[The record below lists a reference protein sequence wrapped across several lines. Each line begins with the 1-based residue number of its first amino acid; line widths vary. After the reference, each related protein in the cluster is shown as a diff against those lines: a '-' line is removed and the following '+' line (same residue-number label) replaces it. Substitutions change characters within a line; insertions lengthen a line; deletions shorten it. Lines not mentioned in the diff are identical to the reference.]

1 MRGTLMAVAAG
12 GRFRADSLGADRWF
26 QALSWVTVASVY
38 AMLVLGGVVR
48 VTESGLGCGDDWPLC
63 AGQWLPPLESKA
75 IIEYAHRVAASFLV
89 GPLIVA
95 TFIGAWLRY
104 RREPWIIWPA
114 AAAVALVII
123 QALLGGLTVTTEL
136 SGHVVMTHLAV
147 AELTLACCLLLAVM
161 AHRGGM
167 RPFGKRGCPAPWAV
181 GRARLF
187 PVLSLS
193 AAAALFLLLLSGS
206 YLTNTASATWAC
218 NQWPLCTNEWGGVFP
233 GGKFA
238 LIHMAHRY
246 VALIAGLFIIYVLHL
261 GFRRPST
268 GPRQATGS
276 GQRQPPVIRW
286 LSMTALGLFA
296 AQVLAGAGVIWAGF
310 GQDVE
315 VRALH
320 LALASGVWGAVAA
333 LAAFAYSRE
342 SAASQSPSPP
352 YQGRG
357 RP

>member
-1 MRGTLMAVAAG
+1 MAVAVG
-12 GRFRADSLGADRWF
+12 GRFRADSLGADGWF
-26 QALSWVTVASVY
+26 QALAWVTVASVY

-95 TFIGAWLRY
+95 TFIVAWLRY

-114 AAAVALVII
+114 VTAVVLVIV

-147 AELTLACCLLLAVM
+147 AELTLACCVLLAVM
-161 AHRGGM
+161 ARRGGM
-167 RPFGKRGCPAPWAV
+167 REGPASWTV

-187 PVLSLS
+187 PALSL
-193 AAAALFLLLLSGS
+193 AAAVALFLLVLSGS

-218 NQWPLCTNEWGGVFP
+218 NQWPLCSNEWGGVFP

-238 LIHMAHRY
+238 LIHMTHRY
-246 VALIAGLFIIYVLHL
+246 VALVAGLFIIYALHL
-261 GFRRPST
+261 GFRGRT
-268 GPRQATGS
+268 
-276 GQRQPPVIRW
+276 QPPVIRL
-286 LSMTALGLFA
+286 LSMTALALFV

-310 GQDVE
+310 GNDVE

-320 LALASGVWGAVAA
+320 LALASGVWGSVVA
-333 LAAFAYSRE
+333 LVVFAYSRE
-342 SAASQSPSPP
+342 
-352 YQGRG
+352 GKV
-357 RP
+357 

>member
-1 MRGTLMAVAAG
+1 MLMAVAVG
-12 GRFRADSLGADRWF
+12 GRFRADSLGADGWF
-26 QALSWVTVASVY
+26 RVLAWVTVASVY

-114 AAAVALVII
+114 AIAVVLVII

-147 AELTLACCLLLAVM
+147 AELTLACCVLLAVM

-167 RPFGKRGCPAPWAV
+167 RDSPAPWAV
-181 GRARLF
+181 GKTRLF
-187 PVLSLS
+187 PALSL
-193 AAAALFLLLLSGS
+193 AAAVALFLILLSGS
-206 YLTNTASATWAC
+206 YLTNSESATAIAPPTAIYAC
-218 NQWPLCTNEWGGVFP
+218 QTWPLCANEWGGVFP

-238 LIHMAHRY
+238 LIHMTHRY
-246 VALIAGLFIIYVLHL
+246 VALVAGLFIIYALHL
-261 GFRRPST
+261 GFRGRT
-268 GPRQATGS
+268 
-276 GQRQPPVIRW
+276 QPPVIRW
-286 LSMTALGLFA
+286 LAMTALALFA

-310 GQDVE
+310 GSDVE

-320 LALASGVWGAVAA
+320 LALASGVWGVMAA
-333 LAAFAYSRE
+333 LVTFAYSRE
-342 SAASQSPSPP
+342 A
-352 YQGRG
+352 RD
-357 RP
+357 

>member
-1 MRGTLMAVAAG
+1 MAVAVG
-12 GRFRADSLGADRWF
+12 GRFRADSLGADGWF
-26 QALSWVTVASVY
+26 KVLAWVTVASVY

-95 TFIGAWLRY
+95 TFIGAWVRY

-114 AAAVALVII
+114 VAAVVLVIV

-147 AELTLACCLLLAVM
+147 AELTLACCVLLAVM
-161 AHRGGM
+161 AHRGGL
-167 RPFGKRGCPAPWAV
+167 REGPASWAA

-187 PVLSLS
+187 PALSL
-193 AAAALFLLLLSGS
+193 AAAVALFLLLISGS

-233 GGKFA
+233 GGEFA

-246 VALIAGLFIIYVLHL
+246 VALIAGLFIIYALHL
-261 GFRRPST
+261 GFRGRT
-268 GPRQATGS
+268 
-276 GQRQPPVIRW
+276 QPLVIRW
-286 LSMTALGLFA
+286 LAMTALALFA

-320 LALASGVWGAVAA
+320 LALASGVWGAVVA
-333 LAAFAYSRE
+333 LVVFAYSRE
-342 SAASQSPSPP
+342 SNPSASS
-352 YQGRG
+352 G
-357 RP
+357 

>member
-1 MRGTLMAVAAG
+1 MLMAVAVG
-12 GRFRADSLGADRWF
+12 GRFRADSLGADGWF
-26 QALSWVTVASVY
+26 RVLAWVTVASVY

-114 AAAVALVII
+114 AIAVVLVII

-147 AELTLACCLLLAVM
+147 AELTLACCVLLAVM
-161 AHRGGM
+161 AQRGGM
-167 RPFGKRGCPAPWAV
+167 RDGPASWTTGKM
-181 GRARLF
+181 RLF
-187 PVLSLS
+187 PALSL
-193 AAAALFLLLLSGS
+193 AAAVALFLILLSGS
-206 YLTNTASATWAC
+206 YLTNSESATAIAPPTAIYAC
-218 NQWPLCTNEWGGVFP
+218 QTWPLCANEWGGVFP

-238 LIHMAHRY
+238 MIHMAHRY
-246 VALIAGLFIIYVLHL
+246 VALVAGLFIIYALHL
-261 GFRRPST
+261 GFRGRT
-268 GPRQATGS
+268 
-276 GQRQPPVIRW
+276 QPPVIRW
-286 LSMTALGLFA
+286 LSMAALALFA

-310 GQDVE
+310 GNDVE

-320 LALASGVWGAVAA
+320 LALASGVWGVMAA
-333 LAAFAYSRE
+333 LVTFAYSRE
-342 SAASQSPSPP
+342 AKD
-352 YQGRG
+352 
-357 RP
+357 

>member
-1 MRGTLMAVAAG
+1 MSERGWCMAVAVG
-12 GRFRADSLGADRWF
+12 GRFRADSLGADGWF
-26 QALSWVTVASVY
+26 KVLAWVTVASVY

-95 TFIGAWLRY
+95 TFIGAWVRY

-114 AAAVALVII
+114 VVAVVLVIV

-147 AELTLACCLLLAVM
+147 AELTLACCVLLAVM
-161 AHRGGM
+161 AHRGGL
-167 RPFGKRGCPAPWAV
+167 REGPASWAV

-187 PVLSLS
+187 PALSL
-193 AAAALFLLLLSGS
+193 AAAVALFLLLISGS

-233 GGKFA
+233 GGEFA

-246 VALIAGLFIIYVLHL
+246 VALIAGLFIIYALHL
-261 GFRRPST
+261 GFRGRT
-268 GPRQATGS
+268 
-276 GQRQPPVIRW
+276 QPPVIRW
-286 LSMTALGLFA
+286 LAMTALALFA

-320 LALASGVWGAVAA
+320 LALASGVWGAVVA
-333 LAAFAYSRE
+333 LVVFAYSRE
-342 SAASQSPSPP
+342 SNPSASS
-352 YQGRG
+352 G
-357 RP
+357 

>member
-1 MRGTLMAVAAG
+1 MALAVD
-12 GRFRADSLGADRWF
+12 GRFRADILGADGRF
-26 QALSWVTVASVY
+26 QALAWVTVASVY

-95 TFIGAWLRY
+95 TFIVAWLRY

-114 AAAVALVII
+114 VAAVVLVVV

-147 AELTLACCLLLAVM
+147 AELTLACCVLLAVM

-167 RPFGKRGCPAPWAV
+167 RDGPSSWAV
-181 GRARLF
+181 GKMRLF
-187 PVLSLS
+187 PALSL
-193 AAAALFLLLLSGS
+193 AAAVALFLILLSGS
-206 YLTNTASATWAC
+206 YLTNSESATAIAPPTAIYAC
-218 NQWPLCTNEWGGVFP
+218 QTWPLCANEWSGVFP

-246 VALIAGLFIIYVLHL
+246 VALVAGLFIIYALHL
-261 GFRRPST
+261 GFRGRT
-268 GPRQATGS
+268 
-276 GQRQPPVIRW
+276 QPTVIRW
-286 LSMTALGLFA
+286 LSMTALALFA

-320 LALASGVWGAVAA
+320 LALASGVWGVTVAVVT
-333 LAAFAYSRE
+333 FAYSRE
-342 SAASQSPSPP
+342 AEN
-352 YQGRG
+352 
-357 RP
+357 